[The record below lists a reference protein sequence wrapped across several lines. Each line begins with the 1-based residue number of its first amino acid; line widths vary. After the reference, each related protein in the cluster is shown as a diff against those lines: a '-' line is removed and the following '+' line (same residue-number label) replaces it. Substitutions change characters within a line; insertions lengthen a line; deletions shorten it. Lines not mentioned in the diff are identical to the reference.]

1 MPAFVSLAISVP
13 RDIQKL
19 PNGKE
24 EKNRREQAIMFNSYN
39 YVYCAR
45 VSFSCVVFFARKIVK
60 IFPFGLKR
68 NHDKEGGDLDIE
80 VSIIYMVN

>member
-39 YVYCAR
+39 YVYCAW

-60 IFPFGLKR
+60 IFQFGSKR
-68 NHDKEGGDLDIE
+68 NNKEGGDLDVG